1 MNEGFAQAFQHPIQR
16 GQLGKRP
23 SGGRFARGAKTA
35 CIAAAVLP
43 LLSAPA
49 VADCWSAL
57 KSPEWPRLAKT
68 FTSVKLCEQL
78 PGGPDRTKKFE
89 VTAAD
94 VCTAPNGVS
103 ITARASLTC
112 ETGPGAFLKIP
123 PLSGSAIAKVT
134 LDIGACRIT
143 ESHVSFGG
151 AIGEAL
157 ETLPQIQNFTRSWAQ
172 SRLSELCGLK

>member
-1 MNEGFAQAFQHPIQR
+1 MNEALARGSQPLNHR
-16 GQLGKRP
+16 GQTDEQRKK
-23 SGGRFARGAKTA
+23 GRFAACAKIACVATA
-35 CIAAAVLP
+35 VSP

-68 FTSVKLCEQL
+68 FTTVKLCEQL

-89 VTAAD
+89 VTAVD

-103 ITARASLTC
+103 ITAKASLTC
-112 ETGPGAFLKIP
+112 ETSSGSFLKIP
-123 PLSGSAIAKVT
+123 PLNGSAVAKVT

-143 ESHVSFGG
+143 DSHVSFGG

-157 ETLPQIQNFTRSWAQ
+157 ETLPEIQNFTRSWAQ
-172 SRLSELCGLK
+172 SRLSELCGLQ

>member
-1 MNEGFAQAFQHPIQR
+1 MNEGFAQAFQYLIHCGP
-16 GQLGKRP
+16 LGTRS
-23 SGGRFARGAKTA
+23 SGGRLTRGVKIA
-35 CIAAAVLP
+35 CIAAVVSP
-43 LLSAPA
+43 LLPAPA

-68 FTSVKLCEQL
+68 FTTVKLCEQL

-89 VTAAD
+89 VTAVD

-103 ITARASLTC
+103 ITAKASLSC
-112 ETGPGAFLKIP
+112 EAGSGGLLKLP
-123 PLSGSAIAKVT
+123 ALNGSAVAKVT

-157 ETLPQIQNFTRSWAQ
+157 ETLPEIQNFTRSWAQ
-172 SRLSELCGLK
+172 SRLSELCGLQ

>member
-1 MNEGFAQAFQHPIQR
+1 MNEGFAQAFQHPIR
-16 GQLGKRP
+16 CGQLGARP
-23 SGGRFARGAKTA
+23 WRRLACGAKIA
-35 CIAAAVLP
+35 CFAVAVLP

-49 VADCWSAL
+49 IADCWSAL

-68 FTSVKLCEQL
+68 FTSMRLCEQL

-89 VTAAD
+89 VTEAD

-103 ITARASLTC
+103 ITAKASLTC
-112 ETGPGAFLKIP
+112 EANSKSLLKLP
-123 PLSGSAIAKVT
+123 PLNGSAVAKVT

-157 ETLPQIQNFTRSWAQ
+157 EALPQIQDFTRSWAQ
-172 SRLSELCGLK
+172 SRLSELCGLH